1 MVNFEKSNTIIIFFK
16 IYINL
21 KYKQITI
28 KHTSPQNLKN
38 KQTKKNHINYGRSAT
53 DIIQI

>member
-38 KQTKKNHINYGRSAT
+38 KQTKKKTI
-53 DIIQI
+53 